1 MDSKYIKK
9 INLLYVED
17 EESVREILSKKL
29 ERFVKELY
37 VAKDGEDG
45 YSKYLELKPDIIL
58 TDITMPKLNGIEMSK
73 KIREDNKTI
82 PIIIISAHSDS
93 NFLIDAIDCGIT
105 SYLLKPINKNKLL
118 DLLEVNAKNVYLDKI
133 NILQQK
139 KIEEQQ
145 SILQNIINVEQNIS
159 FVTDFKS
166 LSFVNNAF
174 LNFFDIESKEKFG
187 EKFENIE
194 DIFIENIDYVHKKL
208 INNYSEIDNQSFGKD
223 FFEVINNL
231 NAEKRVVLLFDKN
244 NDKKSFYLTISIIDN
259 DKELYLINLTDI
271 TSIKN
276 ERYSIEQ
283 KAYHDGLTNLYN
295 RHKFNELFEIELARV
310 KRYKH
315 PLSMAVLDIDNFKI
329 FNDTYGHLKGD
340 EILIKIGNS
349 LNPQLRITD
358 IFARWGGEEFVI
370 LFIETKLENAI
381 QCSNNIRKNIENLEN
396 DLDTKVTVSFG
407 VSEYKDN
414 DTLESLFARCDKALY
429 SAKEKGR
436 NRVEFS

>member
-1 MDSKYIKK
+1 MDSIYIKK

-45 YSKYLELKPDIIL
+45 YSKYLEFKPDIIL

-174 LNFFDIESKEKFG
+174 LNFFDIESKEKFR
-187 EKFENIE
+187 EKFESIE

-340 EILIKIGNS
+340 EILIMIGNS

-414 DTLESLFARCDKALY
+414 DTLESLFERCDKALY
-429 SAKEKGR
+429 NAKEKGR

>member
-1 MDSKYIKK
+1 MDSKYITE

-17 EESVREILSKKL
+17 EELIRKLLSKKL
-29 ERFVKELY
+29 ERFVKKLY
-37 VAKDGEDG
+37 IAKDGEDG
-45 YSKYLELKPDIIL
+45 YSKYLEFKPDVIL
-58 TDITMPKLNGIEMSK
+58 TDITMPKLNGIEMSR
-73 KIREDNKTI
+73 KIRELDKNI
-82 PIIIISAHSDS
+82 PIIVISAHSDS
-93 NFLIDAIDCGIT
+93 KFLMDAIDCGIT
-105 SYLLKPINKNKLL
+105 SYLLKPIDKNKLFN
-118 DLLEVNAKNVYLDKI
+118 LLEVNAKNAYMGKM

-145 SILQNIINVEQNIS
+145 IILQNIINAEENIS
-159 FVTDFKS
+159 FVTDFNS

-174 LNFFDIESKEKFG
+174 LNFFDIANKEIFLEKF
-187 EKFENIE
+187 KRIE
-194 DIFIENIDYVHKKL
+194 DIFIENIDYVDKKI
-208 INNYSEIDNQSFGKD
+208 INDYSNIDKASFGKSFCD
-223 FFEVINNL
+223 EINNL
-231 NAEKRVVLLFDKN
+231 NEEKRVVLINDKN
-244 NDKKSFYLTISIIDN
+244 NEPKSFYLTISVIDN
-259 DKELYLINLTDI
+259 DKELYLINLTNI

-295 RHKFNELFEIELARV
+295 RHKFNELFKIELERV

-340 EILIKIGNS
+340 EILIKIANS
-349 LNPQLRITD
+349 LAPKLRITD
-358 IFARWGGEEFVI
+358 ISARWGGEEFVI
-370 LFIETKLENAI
+370 LFIETKIEDAV

-414 DTLESLFARCDKALY
+414 DTLESLFERCDKALY
-429 SAKEKGR
+429 TAKEKGR